1 MNIQRHL
8 HVSLWNACPGKQG
21 VSMQVVVFVV
31 VLVVKFVD
39 GGAVV
44 I

>member
-1 MNIQRHL
+1 MNTQRHL

-21 VSMQVVVFVV
+21 VSMHVV
-31 VLVVKFVD
+31 FVD

-44 I
+44 VFM